1 MYIYRVHFPGIVY
14 IMYICFVSLYTN
26 LKTMYMESNDMKE
39 AMRVFLAEHPELTIK
54 GIEAKLGI
62 NKGTIRITEDGRG
75 VPEKYRVLVR
85 GYIDSYVQGVHAN
98 GDVHAVGISESVV
111 TVGVDKN
118 TGEMYTAESAKVP
131 PVKQRE
137 VVTKEDLSQNVT
149 GRTSHGYPMPDPV
162 RLARARLV
170 LAEMEHKMGIA
181 SYEDMNQPVFVKE
194 VVPGRE
200 TLAVMAYKE
209 ATTVVPEGMVECVFI
224 DDRIRRAVRYSG
236 AYGYWDSH
244 VVVDIPDDEEVLISK
259 TWRVM
264 YRGNIGNR
272 QITDGGKSIF
282 YRDAI
287 SEGTI
292 VYVPV
297 GVFK

>member
-1 MYIYRVHFPGIVY
+1 MEKKIIDFL
-14 IMYICFVSLYTN
+14 VS
-26 LKTMYMESNDMKE
+26 
-39 AMRVFLAEHPELTIK
+39 HPEVSISGVEKQAGMPRRTLKYSID
-54 GIEAKLGI
+54 
-62 NKGTIRITEDGRG
+62 GTRRI
-75 VPEKYRVLVR
+75 PEKYISGLVLVLS
-85 GYIDSYVQGVHAN
+85 GYGLDVSGYEAGVCAKVADTGFVTSDTIVDSVSV
-98 GDVHAVGISESVV
+98 DV
-111 TVGVDKN
+111 N
-118 TGEMYTAESAKVP
+118 TGEVSQKKNAKVP
-131 PVKQRE
+131 PVKQKE
-137 VVTKEDLSQNVT
+137 VVTNDDLSQNVT

-170 LAEMEHKMGIA
+170 LAEMEHKMGIT

-194 VVPGRE
+194 VAQGKE
-200 TLAVMAYKE
+200 ELAVMAYKE

-244 VVVDIPDDEEVLISK
+244 VVVDIADDEEVLISK

-264 YRGNIGNR
+264 YGGNIGNR